1 MKLTPYLIA
10 SAAVIGTA
18 AVLVGSGTAASE
30 NANTTTQQLLIN
42 QRISQAA
49 VLRSNQ
55 SLNYLA
61 PIRTTQTDAANTG
74 KNGVTPLSRVQG
86 SGKGWTTSQIADKA
100 VTGAKIADGTVT
112 NTNLAHPSYY
122 AQVSAGAVL
131 AGGTTGTTVTT
142 SGAGRYQV
150 TFPADVSK
158 CTLSATAL
166 AATTTIAAIP
176 TAGQTQKVD
185 VSTDTQPGGG
195 GDFVATNQSFHLI
208 AYC

>member
-30 NANTTTQQLLIN
+30 NQNSTGTQLLIN

-112 NTNLAHPSYY
+112 NAQLAKPIHY
-122 AQVSAGAVL
+122 AQVTSTGTF
-131 AGGTTGTTVTT
+131 AGGTQ
-142 SGAGRYQV
+142 GASSVKTATGRYQV
-150 TFPADVSK
+150 TFPVDVSK
-158 CTLSATAL
+158 CAFVATPQ
-166 AATTTIAAIP
+166 AAVTTMAVAP
-176 TAGQTQKVD
+176 TAGQVQKVD
-185 VSTDTQPGGG
+185 VSTDTQPGDGNA
-195 GDFVATNQSFHLI
+195 FVATDQSFHLI

>member
-1 MKLTPYLIA
+1 M
-10 SAAVIGTA
+10 
-18 AVLVGSGTAASE
+18 
-30 NANTTTQQLLIN
+30 
-42 QRISQAA
+42 
-49 VLRSNQ
+49 
-55 SLNYLA
+55 
-61 PIRTTQTDAANTG
+61 
-74 KNGVTPLSRVQG
+74 QG

-112 NTNLAHPSYY
+112 NANLAHPSYY
-122 AQVSAGAVL
+122 AQVSAAAVL

-158 CTLSATAL
+158 CTLAATAL

-176 TAGQTQKVD
+176 TAGQVQKVD
-185 VSTDTQPGGG
+185 VSTDTQPG
-195 GDFVATNQSFHLI
+195 DSNAFVATSQSFHLI